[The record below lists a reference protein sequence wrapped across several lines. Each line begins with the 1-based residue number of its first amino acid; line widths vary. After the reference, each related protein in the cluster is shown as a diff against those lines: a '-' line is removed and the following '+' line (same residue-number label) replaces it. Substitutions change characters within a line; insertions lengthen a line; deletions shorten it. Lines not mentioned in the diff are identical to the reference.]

1 MRLVFA
7 GTPDAAVPSLRR
19 ILDSEH
25 EVVAVVSRP
34 DARSGRGRR
43 VARSPVAVVADEA
56 GVPVLQPTSLRDEGF
71 LAELVRLAPDAA
83 PVVAYGGLIPPAALE
98 IPKRGWINLHFSLLP
113 AWRGAAPVQ
122 HSIWA
127 GDDITGASTFL
138 LEEGLDTG
146 PIFGTLV
153 EVLDPKDTTGA
164 VLERLAHSGADL
176 LLATLDGLAA
186 GELVPQ
192 PQPSEGVSLAP
203 KISSEDARIDWS
215 RPGLAIE
222 RQLRALAPAPMAW
235 TTYRNERVRI
245 YPGQLVSDAD
255 PLPPGHLRQ
264 ATRNS
269 WQVGTGSQALL
280 LGDVQAAG
288 KKKMTAADWLRGVN
302 QPETEPMQ

>member
-43 VARSPVAVVADEA
+43 VARSPVAVLADDA

-83 PVVAYGGLIPPAALE
+83 PVVAYGGLIPAAALE

-122 HSIWA
+122 HAIWA

-153 EVLDPKDTTGA
+153 EALDPKDTTGA

-222 RQLRALAPAPMAW
+222 RQLRALTPAPMAW
-235 TTYRNERVRI
+235 TTYRSERVRI

-264 ATRNS
+264 VTRNG

-288 KKKMTAADWLRGVN
+288 KKKMAAADWFRGVN

>member
-19 ILDSEH
+19 ILGSEH

-56 GVPVLQPTSLRDEGF
+56 GVPVLQPTSLRDEEF

-264 ATRNS
+264 ATRNG